1 MQRHAFVTGGSGGI
15 GSAIC
20 RMLAAQG
27 NTVTVADLDEVGAKE
42 LAAELGGLA
51 VALDVTDGTSIKTAV
66 AQAVAA
72 NGPVQILVNCAGWE
86 RTTALTDMDDEH
98 ITRIIDIN
106 LTGLIRITRE
116 VVAPMVATGWG
127 RIVNVSLDAARSGA
141 ATYTVYSAA
150 KAGVNSFT
158 KSLAHEV
165 GYSGVTVNAMSPGAI
180 DTPLLRSSQ
189 GENVEFVLDYL
200 KDNIPLGRIG
210 TPDEAAAIVAFFA
223 SDAASYVTGQV
234 LSVNGGLSR

>member
-1 MQRHAFVTGGSGGI
+1 M
-15 GSAIC
+15 
-20 RMLAAQG
+20 AAG
-27 NTVTVADLDEVGAKE
+27 HTVSVADLDEVGAKG
-42 LAAELGGLA
+42 LAADLGGVA
-51 VALDVTDGTSIKTAV
+51 VHVDVTDGASITSAV

-72 NGPVQILVNCAGWE
+72 NGPIEILVNCAGWE
-86 RTTALTDMDDEH
+86 RTMLLVDMDDEH
-98 ITRIIDIN
+98 ITRILDIN
-106 LTGLIRITRE
+106 LTGLIRVTRE
-116 VVAPMVATGWG
+116 VVGPMVTAGWG
-127 RIVNVSLDAARSGA
+127 RIVNVSSDSARTGA

-200 KDNIPLGRIG
+200 KNNIPLGRIG
-210 TPDEAAAIVAFFA
+210 SPDEAAAVVAFLA
-223 SDAASYVTGQV
+223 SEAASYVTGQV